1 MRFGATILSH
11 ATPRVATLRKKLKIQ
26 CAQRFLVLAGSAVTL
41 WAFGTSQV
49 GNAIANGDTR
59 TIEIY
64 HTHTQESLN
73 ITYKRNGSY
82 DAAALEK
89 LNWLMRDWRRDEPT
103 KMDPRLFD
111 IVWETHRAVGSQE
124 PINVVSAY
132 RAPETNAMLRRRS
145 RAVAKHSQHTQGRAM
160 DFYLTDVSMAKVREI
175 ALKMHRGGVGY
186 YPTAYNPFVHLDSG
200 SVRHW
205 PRMTRDQLTRV
216 FPDGKTVHLP
226 ADGKPMPGYEIAL
239 ADIEA
244 NGGTVPSAG
253 YNSIDEEGITPS
265 GKSFFARLFSGGEE
279 EDDELART
287 PRRGGRAVA
296 ARQQNRT
303 QVASADANDPQSDNF
318 FARVFGGGSTQ
329 PSTPSATRQTAR
341 VQTASLPSETVIE
354 PSPPVPAAR
363 TAAPAQPT
371 AAPVQPAPPI
381 VELKVANV
389 PLPVARPP
397 EFTRIAVASAG
408 PQTVWVQGPAGRL
421 APLQGKVADV
431 PLPPQ
436 RPGDL
441 PGRTQVAANQAA
453 PAAATAAAPALKP
466 LEGKPASVPLPPQ
479 RPAQFARVADAEPAI
494 VGTIGRR
501 PLATPANALGYASQ
515 QDVMPAVLRGSVGAK
530 QENAQAPTLDRAGL
544 KALFSEVSIAQA
556 SPGALAAP
564 QTQTLSAAKT
574 VVTKFGQDPANGI
587 SMDRFTGPA
596 VKPLSTL
603 Q

>member
-1 MRFGATILSH
+1 MSCAM
-11 ATPRVATLRKKLKIQ
+11 PRVAILRKTVKIRR
-26 CAQRFLVLAGSAVTL
+26 AQRVLVLAGSALSV

-89 LNWLMRDWRRDEPT
+89 LNWLLRDWRRDEPT

-124 PINVVSAY
+124 PVNVVSAY

-145 RAVAKHSQHTQGRAM
+145 RAVAKHSQHMQGRAM

-175 ALKMHRGGVGY
+175 GLKMQRGGVGY

-205 PRMTRDQLTRV
+205 PRMTRDQLARV

-226 ADGKPMPGYEIAL
+226 ADGKPMPGYELAL
-239 ADIEA
+239 AEIEA
-244 NGGTVPSAG
+244 NGGSVPSAG
-253 YNSIDEEGITPS
+253 YNAIDEEGATPS
-265 GKSFFARLFSGGEE
+265 GKGFFARLFGGGED
-279 EDDELART
+279 EDVEVART

-296 ARQQNRT
+296 ARQQGRT
-303 QVASADANDPQSDNF
+303 QVAALDANDPQNDNF
-318 FARVFGGGSTQ
+318 FARVFGGGNRQ
-329 PSTPSATRQTAR
+329 QQAAPAQRQAT
-341 VQTASLPSETVIE
+341 VQTASLPTETVIE
-354 PSPPVPAAR
+354 PTPTNAATRTATATPIQQPTPPV
-363 TAAPAQPT
+363 
-371 AAPVQPAPPI
+371 

-408 PQTVWVQGPAGRL
+408 PQTVWVQGPAGKL

-441 PGRTQVAANQAA
+441 PGRAQIAANQAS
-453 PAAATAAAPALKP
+453 PSPTALKP

-479 RPAQFARVADAEPAI
+479 RPAQFARVAEADPAI

-501 PLATPANALGYASQ
+501 PLAAPDNALGYAAQ
-515 QDVMPAVLRGSVGAK
+515 QDVMPAVLRGTVGPK
-530 QENAQAPTLDRAGL
+530 QDNAQAPALDRAGL

-556 SPGALAAP
+556 SPGALSAP
-564 QTQTLSAAKT
+564 QTHGLTAAKT
-574 VVTKFGQDPANGI
+574 VATKFGQDPANGI
-587 SMDRFTGPA
+587 STDRFTGPA

-603 Q
+603 N

>member
-1 MRFGATILSH
+1 MRFGAPNISR
-11 ATPRVATLRKKLKIQ
+11 AMPRVPILRKKIPAHY
-26 CAQRFLVLAGSAVTL
+26 AQRLVLVAGSACVL
-41 WAFGTSQV
+41 LASGTTQV

-89 LNWLMRDWRRDEPT
+89 LNWLLRDWRRDEPV

-145 RAVAKHSQHTQGRAM
+145 RAVAKHSQHMQGRAM

-175 ALKMHRGGVGY
+175 GLKMQRGGVGY

-205 PRMTRDQLTRV
+205 PRMTRDQLARV

-226 ADGKPMPGYEIAL
+226 ADGKPMPGYDVAL
-239 ADIEA
+239 AEIEA
-244 NGGTVPSAG
+244 NGGSVPSAG
-253 YNSIDEEGITPS
+253 YNAVDEEGTTSS
-265 GKSFFARLFSGGEE
+265 GGKGFFARLFGGGED
-279 EDDELART
+279 EDAEIARA
-287 PRRGGRAVA
+287 PRGGRRAVA
-296 ARQQNRT
+296 SRQQGRT

-318 FARVFGGGSTQ
+318 FQRVFGGGSRQPTQ
-329 PSTPSATRQTAR
+329 QSARQQAT
-341 VQTASLPSETVIE
+341 VQTASLPADTVIE
-354 PSPPVPAAR
+354 PTPAPARAAVQATAPVAPATPPV
-363 TAAPAQPT
+363 
-371 AAPVQPAPPI
+371 

-408 PQTVWVQGPAGRL
+408 PQSVWVQGPAGKL

-431 PLPPQ
+431 PLPPA

-441 PGRTQVAANQAA
+441 PGRSQVAAATQAV
-453 PAAATAAAPALKP
+453 PAGQQAAPALKP

-494 VGTIGRR
+494 VGSIGPR
-501 PLATPANALGYASQ
+501 PLAAPQATLGYAAQ
-515 QDVMPAVLRGSVGAK
+515 QDVMPAILRGPM
-530 QENAQAPTLDRAGL
+530 APRQDAAHAPALDRAGL
-544 KALFSEVSIAQA
+544 KALFSDVSIAQA
-556 SPGALAAP
+556 SPAALSAPQSTALAP
-564 QTQTLSAAKT
+564 SKT
-574 VVTKFGQDPANGI
+574 VATKFGQDPSNGI
-587 SMDRFTGPA
+587 STDRFTGPA
-596 VKPLSTL
+596 VKPLSSL

>member
-1 MRFGATILSH
+1 MRFGATLASL
-11 ATPRVATLRKKLKIQ
+11 TMPRVATLRKKLTLQ
-26 CAQRFLVLAGSAVTL
+26 RAQRFFVLAGSAVTL

-64 HTHTQESLN
+64 HTHTQESLS

-89 LNWLMRDWRRDEPT
+89 LNWLLRDWRRDEPT

-205 PRMTRDQLTRV
+205 PRMTRDQLARV

-226 ADGKPMPGYEIAL
+226 SDGKPMPGYEVAL
-239 ADIEA
+239 AEIEA

-253 YNSIDEEGITPS
+253 YNSVDEEGVTPS
-265 GKSFFARLFSGGEE
+265 GKSFFARLFGGGED
-279 EDDELART
+279 EDAEVART

-296 ARQQNRT
+296 ARQPNRT
-303 QVASADANDPQSDNF
+303 QVASADANDPQNDNF
-318 FARVFGGGSTQ
+318 FARVFGGGNRPQQAAPAGRSQ
-329 PSTPSATRQTAR
+329 ATI
-341 VQTASLPSETVIE
+341 QTASLPTNTVIE
-354 PSPPVPAAR
+354 PTPPTPTAR
-363 TAAPAQPT
+363 ATAA
-371 AAPVQPAPPI
+371 VQPATPPI

-397 EFTRIAVASAG
+397 EFTRVAVASAG
-408 PQTVWVQGPAGRL
+408 PQTVWVQGPAGQL
-421 APLQGKVADV
+421 APLRGKVADV

-436 RPGDL
+436 RPGSL
-441 PGRTQVAANQAA
+441 PGRAQVASNQAV
-453 PAAATAAAPALKP
+453 PTTPALKP

-479 RPAQFARVADAEPAI
+479 RPAQFARVADADPAI

-501 PLATPANALGYASQ
+501 PLDAPAKALGYAAQ
-515 QDVMPAVLRGSVGAK
+515 QDVMPAVLRGAVGPK
-530 QENAQAPTLDRAGL
+530 QEATQAPALDRAGL

-556 SPGALAAP
+556 SPSTLAAP
-564 QTQTLSAAKT
+564 QSQNLSGTKS

-587 SMDRFTGPA
+587 STDRFTGPA